1 MKPDDEFEQLALPP
15 RELVAYCYRMTGSAD
30 EAEELVQETLMRAWR
45 SRETFDGRAK
55 LSTWLCTIAHR
66 VAIDHV
72 RKTLRNNPS
81 WQPSA
86 GFAARVALRAVQ
98 LPQNQIVA
106 PRFWSL
112 ANVAAVVPLAAL
124 AAAGGYFIGAFVDVL
139 RRATASGSPT
149 SIKTTWVWVVL
160 SYALAAWFVS
170 RPHPVE

>member
-1 MKPDDEFEQLALPP
+1 MIGAIIWRATADGGIVEDLAQETFLRAFRALPLF
-15 RELVAYCYRMTGSAD
+15 EGD
-30 EAEELVQETLMRAWR
+30 
-45 SRETFDGRAK
+45 AK

-149 SIKTTWVWVVL
+149 SIETTWVWVVL